1 MKNFRKFLTKNLYA
15 LSAVLF
21 FGLFVFQLWFHVV
34 RTSATID
41 EVPHI
46 LAGYRHLQCG
56 DFGINPEHPPL
67 LKIIAALP
75 LMSQDLI
82 QPQWDCGSKIT
93 EKYDAWFAGFSFL
106 TDNGADNI
114 IIPARLATSIISIL
128 LIVLITLATR
138 EMFGRTEALIA
149 LILFA
154 FEPTII
160 AHGALVT
167 TDMAVSVGLFASVFL
182 FYRYRKNPTFARLVL
197 VGIAVGWTLSS
208 KHSGIIVLPILFLL
222 LVADVLFFSGIKFS
236 KGLFVY
242 FIRQLA
248 AFTGIVL
255 IAFTL
260 LWACYGFRYSALPN
274 RSENVISIDDFFMQ
288 LKMPQ
293 AIGSQ
298 SGETVK
304 FISQT
309 HLLPESYTLGLAD
322 LVATSRRPT
331 YFFGEVMPNGVWFYF
346 PIAFSIKSS
355 IALLA
360 LFPLGLITFPLYR
373 ERGREMLFLL
383 LPSLLFFAISLTSEI
398 NIGIRHILPVYAF
411 FIVVAASGAY
421 SAAQKSKRD
430 RYGLILLLLFHIV
443 TAAWIA
449 PDYLP
454 FSNDIWGGPSNTY
467 KYLSDSNVD
476 WGQNIKLVNEY
487 LQRENIKDCWFANF
501 GGGGLAQSEQP
512 CRLLP
517 GGFGWNFSDK
527 PIDAVPPVI
536 EGIVLI
542 STNVAP
548 PYRNSAE
555 YLSITEKA
563 KPLAQIGSTI
573 LVYQGRFEIPL
584 AAASSHLERC
594 EQLNRIKRY
603 REAIEEC
610 RLTIKLIPNNIQAH
624 FLLGAALSKAQES
637 EEARREFEKT
647 IEMTKTHSGDFR
659 NLILL
664 TQNEL
669 NQLK

>member
-1 MKNFRKFLTKNLYA
+1 MKNVRKFLTKNLYA

-21 FGLFVFQLWFHVV
+21 FGLFAFQLWFHVV

-67 LKIIAALP
+67 LKMIAAIP

-82 QPQWDCGSKIT
+82 QPDWDCGSKIT
-93 EKYDAWFAGFSFL
+93 EKYEAWFAGFSFL
-106 TDNGADNI
+106 TNNGADNI
-114 IIPARLATSIISIL
+114 VIPARLATSILSIL
-128 LIVLITLATR
+128 LIVLVALAAR
-138 EMFGRTEALIA
+138 EMFGRAEALIA

-167 TDMAVSVGLFASVFL
+167 TDMAVSAGLFASIFL
-182 FYRYRKNPTFARLVL
+182 FYRYRKNPTFARFIL
-197 VGIAVGWTLSS
+197 VGISVGWTLSS

-222 LVADVLFFSGIKFS
+222 LIADVLFFSGIKFN
-236 KGLFVY
+236 KDLFVY
-242 FIRQLA
+242 FTRQLA
-248 AFTGIVL
+248 AFAGIVL
-255 IAFTL
+255 IGFVL
-260 LWACYGFRYSALPN
+260 LWACYDFRYSALPN
-274 RSENVISIDDFFMQ
+274 RTGNVISIDDFFMQ

-293 AIGSQ
+293 FIGSE
-298 SGETVK
+298 SGEIVK

-331 YFFGEVMPNGVWFYF
+331 FLFGEVMLNGVWFYF
-346 PIAFSIKSS
+346 PFAFAIKSS

-360 LFPLGLITFPLYR
+360 LFPLGLITFRLYR

-383 LPSLLFFAISLTSEI
+383 LPSLLFFAVSLTSEI

-411 FIVVAASGAY
+411 FIIVAAAGAFV
-421 SAAQKSKRD
+421 AAQKSKRD
-430 RYGLILLLLFHIV
+430 RYGLILLLIFHVV
-443 TAAWIA
+443 TAARTA

-454 FSNDIWGGPSNTY
+454 FSNDMWGGSSNTY

-501 GGGGLAQSEQP
+501 GSGGLAQSEQP

-517 GGFGWNFSDK
+517 GGFGWNFSEK

-536 EGIVLI
+536 EGTILI
-542 STNVAP
+542 STGVSP
-548 PYRNSAE
+548 PYRNNAE
-555 YLSITEKA
+555 YLPIIEKA
-563 KPLAQIGSTI
+563 KPIAQIGSTI

-584 AAASSHLERC
+584 AASSSHLERC

-603 REAIEEC
+603 EEAIQDC
-610 RLTIKLIPNNIQAH
+610 RRAIELIPDNIQAH
-624 FLLGAALSKAQES
+624 FSLGVALSGTQQT
-637 EEARREFEKT
+637 EEAANEFQKT
-647 IEMTKTHSGDFR
+647 IEMTKTHSGDFQ

-664 TQNEL
+664 AQNEL
-669 NQLK
+669 NKLK

>member
-1 MKNFRKFLTKNLYA
+1 MKNVRKFLTKNLYA
-15 LSAVLF
+15 ISAVLF
-21 FGLFVFQLWFHVV
+21 FGLFVFQLWFHVT

-67 LKIIAALP
+67 LKMIAALP

-82 QPQWDCGSKIT
+82 QPDWDCGSKIT

-106 TDNGADNI
+106 TNNGADNI
-114 IIPARLATSIISIL
+114 VIPARLATSIMSIL
-128 LIVLITLATR
+128 LIVLVTLAAR

-167 TDMAVSVGLFASVFL
+167 TDMAVSAGLFASVFL
-182 FYRYRKNPTFARLVL
+182 FYRYRKNPTFARFVL

-222 LVADVLFFSGIKFS
+222 LVADILFFSGIKFNRN
-236 KGLFVY
+236 LFGY
-242 FIRQLA
+242 FARQLA
-248 AFTGIVL
+248 VFAGIVF
-255 IAFTL
+255 IGYIL

-274 RSENVISIDDFFMQ
+274 HSENVISIDDFFMQ

-293 AIGSQ
+293 AIESPK
-298 SGETVK
+298 GEIVK

-331 YFFGEVMPNGVWFYF
+331 FLFGEVSPNGVWFYF
-346 PIAFSIKSS
+346 PFAFAIKSS

-360 LFPLGLITFPLYR
+360 LFPLGLITFRLYR
-373 ERGREMLFLL
+373 ERGREMMFLL
-383 LPSLLFFAISLTSEI
+383 LPSLLFFALSLASEM

-411 FIVVAASGAY
+411 YIVVAAPGAY

-430 RYGLILLLLFHIV
+430 RYGLILLLIFHIF
-443 TAAWIA
+443 TAARTA

-454 FSNDIWGGPSNTY
+454 FSNDMWGGPNNTH

-487 LQRENIKDCWFANF
+487 LKRENIKDCWFANF
-501 GGGGLAQSEQP
+501 GSGELAQIGQP

-517 GGFGWNFSDK
+517 GGFGWNFSEK

-536 EGIVLI
+536 EGTILI
-542 STNVAP
+542 STSVSP
-548 PYRNSAE
+548 PYRSNAE

-563 KPLAQIGSTI
+563 KPIAQIGSTI
-573 LVYQGRFEIPL
+573 FVYQGRFEIPL

-594 EQLNRIKRY
+594 EQLNRIKLY
-603 REAIEEC
+603 KEAIEDC
-610 RLTIKLIPNNIQAH
+610 RQAIKLIPENIQAH
-624 FLLGAALSKAQES
+624 FLLGVALSKTQET
-637 EEARREFEKT
+637 EEAVKEFQNT
-647 IEMTKTHSGDFR
+647 IEMTKTHSGDFQ

-664 TQNEL
+664 AQNEL
-669 NQLK
+669 NKLK